1 MLWWGILVIEIAIAL
16 IFGMGLYAVSPSEWG
31 QGAQLLICV
40 MYLLTVSILEALFIM
55 GQWKGLRES

>member
-1 MLWWGILVIEIAIAL
+1 MIEIAITL
-16 IFGMGLYAVSPSEWG
+16 IFGVGLYVVSPSEWG

-40 MYLLTVSILEALFIM
+40 MYLLTVSTQESLFIM

>member
-16 IFGMGLYAVSPSEWG
+16 IFRMGQYAVSPSEWG

-40 MYLLTVSILEALFIM
+40 MYLLTISILGSQFIL
-55 GQWKGLRES
+55 GQ

>member
-16 IFGMGLYAVSPSEWG
+16 IFGVGLYAVSPSEWG

-40 MYLLTVSILEALFIM
+40 MYLLTVSILESLFIM
-55 GQWKGLRES
+55 GQ